1 MESTIAICT
10 AAVLSGL
17 LLYKVCIR
25 MTYKALGI
33 AAIPVMTV
41 ALRLI
46 LIPGV
51 AA

>member
-17 LLYKVCIR
+17 LLYKVCFG

-33 AAIPVMTV
+33 AAILVMAV
-41 ALRLI
+41 ALGLI
-46 LIPGV
+46 LIPGM
-51 AA
+51 AD